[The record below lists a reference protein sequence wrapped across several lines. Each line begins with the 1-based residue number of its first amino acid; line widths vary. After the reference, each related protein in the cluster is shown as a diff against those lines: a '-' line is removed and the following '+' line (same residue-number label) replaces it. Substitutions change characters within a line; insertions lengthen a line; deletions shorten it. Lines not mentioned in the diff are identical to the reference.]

1 MYGIYSYVPYIALE
15 TRPDMRKEPERADFE
30 WLTDFGS
37 AKHGEIRVS
46 GQREDKRAKRKE
58 PGRADFEC
66 LADFGSGKH
75 GEIRVSGQCRE
86 EKKCQN
92 SER

>member
-1 MYGIYSYVPYIALE
+1 MYGMCWHIPYIALE
-15 TRPDMRKEPERADFE
+15 TR
-30 WLTDFGS
+30 TD
-37 AKHGEIRVS
+37 K
-46 GQREDKRAKRKE
+46 KKE

-75 GEIRVSGQCRE
+75 GEIRVSGQREEERAMRKEPGRADFEWLADFGSAKHGEIRVSGQRRE

>member
-1 MYGIYSYVPYIALE
+1 MYGTYSYVPYIALE

-30 WLTDFGS
+30 WLTDFVS

-46 GQREDKRAKRKE
+46 GQREDKRAKKKE

-66 LADFGSGKH
+66 LADFGSAKH